1 MTARQTE
8 VLNLC
13 LDGYEAKI
21 MSPGAKQCPSYSIVY
36 DAENLTQFFTHV
48 SIEQE
53 NGIPYLHALFKG
65 KKNVRERI
73 APLMQ
78 NVIKGGFPLSNLLS
92 KYCSYIMAG
101 I

>member
-21 MSPGAKQCPSYSIVY
+21 MSPGAKQRPSYSIVY

-73 APLMQ
+73 AP
-78 NVIKGGFPLSNLLS
+78 
-92 KYCSYIMAG
+92 
-101 I
+101 